1 MTYEKEVEIAA
12 SIISIGQRMLDA
24 MTKDGILHFEVLQCI
39 DEANEAFE
47 TLLELVEENPAL
59 QEQIRVNLEKL
70 KYLRRVMQI
79 QM

>member
-24 MTKDGILHFEVLQCI
+24 VTKNGILPFEVLQCI

-70 KYLRRVMQI
+70 KNLRIIIQI
-79 QM
+79 QV